1 VRKFERVRCT
11 WIDNE
16 SGAEWVGEAGMQ
28 NFALQTSRKE
38 EPGGGDQH
46 IENMDKAGSGV
57 AQDTR
62 SICTPASRSISVQ
75 HHFSGLDKF
84 IN

>member
-1 VRKFERVRCT
+1 MRCT

-16 SGAEWVGEAGMQ
+16 SGTEWVGEAGMQ

-38 EPGGGDQH
+38 EHGGGDQQ
-46 IENMDKAGSGV
+46 IENMDKAGSGA

-62 SICTPASRSISVQ
+62 SRCTPASRSISVK
-75 HHFSGLDKF
+75 HHFAGLDEF